1 MKEEN
6 YNLMKLKYKVSVT
19 IEGYPAE
26 IIDEL
31 VNTGLYGNS
40 RAEGLR
46 NLAFSRIEK
55 IISDGILENIR
66 ELKRKKEES

>member
-6 YNLMKLKYKVSVT
+6 YNLRKLKYKVSVT

-40 RAEGLR
+40 RAEVLR

>member
-40 RAEGLR
+40 RSEVLR

-55 IISDGILENIR
+55 IITDGILESIR
-66 ELKRKKEES
+66 ELKRKKSE

>member
-40 RAEGLR
+40 RAEVLR

-55 IISDGILENIR
+55 IITDGILESIR
-66 ELKRKKEES
+66 ELKRKKSE

>member
-40 RAEGLR
+40 RAEVLR

>member
-40 RAEGLR
+40 RSEVLR

>member
-6 YNLMKLKYKVSVT
+6 YNLRKLKYKVSVT

-40 RAEGLR
+40 RAEVLR

-55 IISDGILENIR
+55 IITDGILESIR
-66 ELKRKKEES
+66 ELKRKKSE

>member
-6 YNLMKLKYKVSVT
+6 YNLRKLKYKVSVT

-40 RAEGLR
+40 RSEVLR